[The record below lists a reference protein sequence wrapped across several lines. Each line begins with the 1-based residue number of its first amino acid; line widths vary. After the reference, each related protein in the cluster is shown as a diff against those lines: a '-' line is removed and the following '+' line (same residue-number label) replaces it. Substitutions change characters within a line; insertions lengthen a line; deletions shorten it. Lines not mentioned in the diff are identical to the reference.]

1 MDTLTKVVESPMFGS
16 AVGALIIL
24 NGIMMGVQTDY
35 DFGAMSPPW
44 QTFDLV
50 QEYFFTVAFTLEL
63 CLKMFVYKMSF
74 LTGQE
79 RNWNIFDFCLISF
92 SVLDTFIFP
101 AVSDNGAEMGNMSV
115 FRMFRLVRLARL
127 VRLLRVFRQL
137 WLFVV
142 GLGKAFTIL
151 FWAVLLI
158 LLVTYM
164 AAIYVTRALAELTH
178 DSAFID
184 DHFGSVLKSMFTL
197 FQITTGDSWA
207 SGVARPV
214 CKDQPYMVLFFV
226 MYVGVTQFAFLNVV
240 VAVIVESVLQHA
252 MASDDESLK
261 KAEAE
266 LKTALLTLYEAFTE
280 MDVDGDLQVTR
291 EEFLQGMENVKVKL
305 ALSKV
310 DISPQDAQEMFDIL
324 DVDQSGSLKM
334 EEFIEG
340 CVRGR
345 GPAKAKDLLALTF
358 CSKKTIYQNDV
369 TATQISNLEK
379 SMTQMQ
385 ERFDRLEEMIASNSG
400 APANRTGYPSS
411 ANVEK
416 SMTQMQKRFDRLEEM
431 IASNSGVPAN
441 RTGYPSSAIAV
452 GFPPCNGSPGVA
464 DDQSACNTEMV
475 EWLCK
480 QLSNWSATRSS
491 ATRSELNHGS
501 KSSPSSLS
509 HEVQPE
515 RELSPDSTTEAG
527 PEVPV
532 SMHST
537 ARTYLLPEVP
547 NAAAQ
552 R

>member
-1 MDTLTKVVESPMFGS
+1 
-16 AVGALIIL
+16 
-24 NGIMMGVQTDY
+24 
-35 DFGAMSPPW
+35 
-44 QTFDLV
+44 
-50 QEYFFTVAFTLEL
+50 
-63 CLKMFVYKMSF
+63 
-74 LTGQE
+74 
-79 RNWNIFDFCLISF
+79 
-92 SVLDTFIFP
+92 
-101 AVSDNGAEMGNMSV
+101 
-115 FRMFRLVRLARL
+115 
-127 VRLLRVFRQL
+127 
-137 WLFVV
+137 
-142 GLGKAFTIL
+142 
-151 FWAVLLI
+151 
-158 LLVTYM
+158 M

-400 APANRTGYPSS
+400 
-411 ANVEK
+411 
-416 SMTQMQKRFDRLEEM
+416 
-431 IASNSGVPAN
+431 VPAN

-491 ATRSELNHGS
+491 ATRSELNHGF